1 MLHKGFLAM
10 LHETDSHLHT
20 IAIQNRLCK
29 PNARRCEGGDI
40 RGNLRMHAGVR
51 FFAQMTR
58 GREPH
63 RGHTSCIARNR
74 CYCSCFGASSARK
87 CPPPKRAYDNFAR
100 DLAGVRFCVQN

>member
-63 RGHTSCIARNR
+63 RGHTSCNR
-74 CYCSCFGASSARK
+74 EKTLLLLVFRGIICAQERPHCRM
-87 CPPPKRAYDNFAR
+87 R
-100 DLAGVRFCVQN
+100 